1 MDRRRSE
8 TIMDTG
14 VVASDRI
21 DCWQSEY
28 VYKMSVLGC
37 TTLRTFTSYRNKIWM
52 ELGNT
57 DRCWRV
63 LAEFSKDVIAA
74 MVVKKDAAYVRK
86 QEAMIQ
92 EIIDLNASEYREGL
106 KQVSPGSSRLV
117 SMVFKQR

>member
-1 MDRRRSE
+1 MDRRHSE
-8 TIMDTG
+8 TIMNTG
-14 VVASDRI
+14 VVTLDRI
-21 DCWQSEY
+21 DCWQSEF
-28 VYKMSVLGC
+28 VYKVAVLGC
-37 TTLRTFTSYRNKIWM
+37 TTLSHFTSYRNLIWM

-92 EIIDLNASEYREGL
+92 EIIDMNAAEWREGL

-117 SMVFKQR
+117 PVVFKQR